1 MPARLRRQTPG
12 RLPGALFVLLVTL
25 ACDLRSPGGGK
36 SVAAAKEP
44 AALAAE
50 LQGYRPV
57 QDLLVNRV
65 HGIEHHG
72 GRLLID
78 TGEVGF
84 NKFVDGGWKTS
95 WYLGEKDGDRR
106 MALVAGLS
114 SLLFVPLDSDGDGA
128 GGTKLQDLTL
138 TLTLK
143 ALVPQQKLSV
153 FVNEKP
159 TGTVDVGEGW
169 GEQTVT
175 VPAAVLQPGENRIR
189 LQFRAAAS
197 IAGGRRSAAAIRRLS
212 LGPAAAA
219 AVPAQVSL
227 RSEEVTLGGMAK
239 RAVVLPGPGRL
250 SFYVQVP
257 AAAKLVLSYGS
268 SASGSSGLVR
278 VSRDGAAPRTL
289 FEGPLGEGYTEAA
302 WDLAPESGQAVRI
315 DLVGRGGPTTW
326 AAPRLMVKAPA
337 PPALP
342 KGQFDR
348 IFIYMVDTLRADKV
362 RVFNPKTRVQTPNY
376 DAFAADATR
385 FAWAHV
391 PGTWS
396 MPSHASILTG
406 VYPNNHKATAHEAR
420 LVPGVPFIAELM
432 KKGGYRTGLFSSNG
446 YVSNKWGFDRGW
458 DMTRNFIRESL
469 PNGADYLWKTTKAWL
484 DLPANKGKPTFL
496 YLATVE
502 PHVIYNPKKEFLAK
516 YWDKPY
522 NGPIKPAK
530 SGLQLGQIKMGKLK
544 PTATDKAYLEAL
556 YDAEVTQSDALFG
569 AFIADLKARNIYDT
583 SAVIMVSDHGD
594 EFFEHGDVGHAQGV
608 YQELVHIPLIIRA
621 PGIFPAGRVIQADV
635 EGMDVFP
642 TVLDL
647 AGLPIPAATQGSS
660 LLPVAYDE
668 IGQSPRTALSQNLA
682 LTRGLKVARYRFIH
696 GGQGR
701 IELYDEIEDPR
712 EQKDLAR
719 ERPIAFRSMRNVFGL
734 LYAYEARWRKRAW
747 GTAANVTDVFYS
759 EVGGR

>member
-1 MPARLRRQTPG
+1 
-12 RLPGALFVLLVTL
+12 VTL
-25 ACDLRSPGGGK
+25 ACDLRLPAGGGPA
-36 SVAAAKEP
+36 AAAKEP
-44 AALAAE
+44 AAVAAE
-50 LQGYRPV
+50 LAGYRPV

-65 HGIEHHG
+65 HGIEYHG
-72 GRLLID
+72 GRMVID
-78 TGEVGF
+78 AGEVGF

-106 MALVAGLS
+106 MAMVAGLS
-114 SLLFVPLDSDGDGA
+114 SLLFVPLDTDGDGA
-128 GGTKLQDLTL
+128 SGTQLGDLTL

-153 FVNEKP
+153 FVNEKSA
-159 TGTVDVGEGW
+159 GTVDVGEGW
-169 GEQTVT
+169 GDQTVA
-175 VPAAVLQPGENRIR
+175 VPAASLQPGENRIR

-197 IAGGRRSAAAIRRLS
+197 IPGGRRSAAAVRRLT
-212 LGPAAAA
+212 LGPAQAPAP
-219 AVPAQVSL
+219 PAQVSL
-227 RSEEVTLGGMAK
+227 RSEEVTVGGMAK
-239 RAVVLPGPGRL
+239 RAVVLPGPGRI

-257 AAAKLVLSYGS
+257 AAAKLVLSHGS
-268 SASGSSGLVR
+268 SASGASGLVR
-278 VSRDGAAPRTL
+278 VARDGAAPRTL
-289 FEGPLGEGYTEAA
+289 FEGPLGNGYTEAA
-302 WDLAPESGQAVRI
+302 WDLGPEAGQAVRI
-315 DLVGRGGPTTW
+315 DLVGRGGSTTW
-326 AAPRLMVKAPA
+326 ATPRLMVKAPA

-342 KGQFDR
+342 KVQFDR
-348 IFIYMVDTLRADKV
+348 IFIWMVDTLRADKV

-420 LVPGVPFIAELM
+420 LSPAVPFVAEIM

-522 NGPIKPAK
+522 RGPIKPAI

-544 PTATDKAYLEAL
+544 PDATDKAYLEAL
-556 YDAEVTQSDALFG
+556 YDAEVTQSDSLFG
-569 AFIADLKARNIYDT
+569 AFIADLKARKIYDT

-621 PGIFPAGRVIQADV
+621 PGVFPAARVIQADV
-635 EGMDVFP
+635 EAMDVFP

-647 AGLPIPAATQGSS
+647 AGLPIPAGTQGSS

-668 IGQSPRTALSQNLA
+668 VGQSPRAAMSQNLA
-682 LTRGLKVARYRFIH
+682 MTRGLKVARYRFIH
-696 GGQGR
+696 GGQGK

-719 ERPIAFRSMRNVFGL
+719 ERPVALRTMRNVFGL
-734 LYAYEARWRKRAW
+734 LYAYEAKWRKRAW